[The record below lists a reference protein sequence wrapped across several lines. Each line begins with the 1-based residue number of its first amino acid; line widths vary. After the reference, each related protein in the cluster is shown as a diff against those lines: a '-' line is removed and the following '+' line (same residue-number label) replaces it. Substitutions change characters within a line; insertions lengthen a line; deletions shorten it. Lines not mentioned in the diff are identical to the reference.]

1 MEQLIRRMQM
11 EDIAEVLE
19 IQNSLGFQDWSEQSF
34 RSEVSNTDY
43 SIPLI
48 FKNDRILG
56 YMVTRIVADEAELCS
71 IAVRKE
77 NEGKGVAHRL
87 LATCDSIL
95 DARSI
100 RQMFLEV
107 RISNSR
113 AIQFYHRNGFQDMGL
128 RKKYYQDGED
138 ALLMSRR
145 LPAHA

>member
-1 MEQLIRRMQM
+1 MEPLIRRMQM

-19 IQNSLGFQDWSEQSF
+19 IQNSLGFQEWSEQGF
-34 RSEVSNTDY
+34 RSEVSNADY
-43 SIPLI
+43 SVPLI
-48 FKNDRILG
+48 FKNDRIHG

-77 NEGKGVAHRL
+77 NMGKGVAQSM
-87 LATCDSIL
+87 LAACDSIL
-95 DARSI
+95 DSRSI
-100 RQMFLEV
+100 SQMFLEV
-107 RISNSR
+107 RTSNLR
-113 AIQFYHRNGFQDMGL
+113 AIQFYHRNGFQDMGV